1 MGNPKY
7 GPVSSLLVVG
17 SELIHWNFVSSVH
30 IGFKGQFELRIRIG
44 IRCIRNRLCNWVK
57 CTDQLK

>member
-7 GPVSSLLVVG
+7 GLVSSLLVG

-30 IGFKGQFELRIRIG
+30 IGFKGQFEQRIRIG
-44 IRCIRNRLCNWVK
+44 IRKRLCNWVK